1 MYSTRSETKIY
12 NRLKNRN
19 NWRKKGRR
27 IGMEIMGNKRSASR
41 WNDAK
46 KKDRKRECCSL
57 AEFVTMERYIIP
69 LRTPEIA
76 ATASSSFTCHI
87 CHEDRVESAKW
98 FTVVSDRHKSTN
110 ESSPSV
116 KINPPCE
123 LNAKRW
129 VNYRYRCKLTQ
140 RVSNER

>member
-1 MYSTRSETKIY
+1 
-12 NRLKNRN
+12 
-19 NWRKKGRR
+19 
-27 IGMEIMGNKRSASR
+27 MEIMGNKRSASR

-87 CHEDRVESAKW
+87 CHEDRVESAK
-98 FTVVSDRHKSTN
+98 
-110 ESSPSV
+110 
-116 KINPPCE
+116 
-123 LNAKRW
+123 
-129 VNYRYRCKLTQ
+129 
-140 RVSNER
+140 